1 MKLKPKSYLLKSE
14 EPMDSLKRRHY
25 LDGSKEMDLLYRAR
39 SSWDALSVLRAKRE
53 RLMRF
58 TYGEQYLDRIEV
70 DGVQMSEGSYWETQG
85 VTPKKNNMIR
95 KMVRSVIG
103 VYKNQGMDYSAVAI
117 DKEEQT
123 VAEMMTVTLQ
133 ANREL
138 NRMEELELRL
148 IEEFL
153 ISGMAYS
160 RESWGWRKG
169 RKDTWTDIVNP
180 NYIFFDGVMQD
191 PRHWDCD
198 IIGQLHDM
206 RLPDL
211 LSKFATSEAD
221 YRAISDV
228 YKNARDINFMSSY
241 YEQIYSHGRDGA
253 ADFFIPADIS
263 MCRVIEV
270 WNKEQKPR
278 YRCHDVMKAEYYVIE
293 EDEIAVIEEENK
305 KRLEQ
310 GVAQGMPKA
319 EIPFIEVEWFID
331 TYWYYRFL
339 TPLGDVLQEGET
351 PFNHGEHPFTLKI
364 YPFIDGKPHSL
375 VEDAVDQQKFINEL
389 ITLYMLMAKH
399 SAKGLLMF
407 PEQSLG
413 DMAPEDIAN
422 EYAKVNGMIVYEAK
436 AGVPL
441 PQQLSANVSNFNI
454 SELLKIEMGMFEEVT
469 GVYGALQGKTPGSGT
484 AASLYAQQ
492 AQNASNTL
500 VDILTSFSNF
510 MKEAMYKKMMNIDQY
525 YTDERIIN
533 VAGARYGGIKKWE
546 PTLTNDVTFDIM
558 VSEGMSSPQYKQ
570 VMNATYLD
578 MFKMQVIDREQLLKF
593 GDFPNGEALLQD
605 IQLKMQQMNEQQE
618 QQGVV

>member
-1 MKLKPKSYLLKSE
+1 
-14 EPMDSLKRRHY
+14 MDSLKRSHY

-39 SSWDALSVLRAKRE
+39 ASWDALSVLRAKRE

-58 TYGEQYLDRIEV
+58 TYGEQYLDRVEV

-253 ADFFIPADIS
+253 SDFFIPADIS

-389 ITLYMLMAKH
+389 ITLYMLMARH

-546 PTLTNDVTFDIM
+546 PTLTADVTFDIM

-605 IQLKMQQMNEQQE
+605 IQIKMQQMNEQQQ